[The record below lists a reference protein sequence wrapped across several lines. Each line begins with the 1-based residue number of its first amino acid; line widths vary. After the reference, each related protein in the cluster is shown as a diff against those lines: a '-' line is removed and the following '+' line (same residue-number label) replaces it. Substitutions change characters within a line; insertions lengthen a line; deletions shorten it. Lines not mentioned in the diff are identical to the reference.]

1 MVYPGIQ
8 GALPAAGEQIIL
20 AVRLPANSN
29 IHTTV
34 NASSKRMRLM
44 TFVVWTV
51 ALEGCLRHFA
61 KRL

>member
-34 NASSKRMRLM
+34 NAEVEATLAVLPKP
-44 TFVVWTV
+44 
-51 ALEGCLRHFA
+51 LRERA
-61 KRL
+61 RCSLKIELCD